1 MKKLA
6 VVFLAL
12 MMVATLASAQH
23 GGGPGPEHGHG
34 GPGGPGDLRGPGAGP
49 LSLGSDGSIYLSKV
63 TETAEDVYTTTITA
77 VRPAGTVAWTATVN
91 AAAHVIVSD
100 GNVIAESGTR
110 NSDGTFTTTLNA
122 FSASTGAAAWT
133 KTINGRAQLVPFSGG
148 TYAIVTVP
156 ATTSGGA
163 ATRSLIGISNSGTTL
178 FTLAL

>member
-77 VRPAGTVAWTATVN
+77 VRPAGTVAWTATGN
-91 AAAHVIVSD
+91 AAAH
-100 GNVIAESGTR
+100 VIAESGTR

-148 TYAIVTVP
+148 TYA
-156 ATTSGGA
+156 
-163 ATRSLIGISNSGTTL
+163 
-178 FTLAL
+178 

>member
-1 MKKLA
+1 MKKLSI
-6 VVFLAL
+6 VFLAL
-12 MMVATLASAQH
+12 MMVATIASAQH

-34 GPGGPGDLRGPGAGP
+34 GPGDFGPGGPGAGP

-63 TETAEDVYTTTITA
+63 TETSTDVYTTTITA

-100 GNVIAESGTR
+100 GNVIAESGVR
-110 NSDGTFTTTLNA
+110 NSDGTFTTTLTA
-122 FSASTGAAAWT
+122 FSAATGAVAWT
-133 KTINGRAQLVPFSGG
+133 KTLSGHAQLIPFSGG
-148 TYAIVTVP
+148 TYAIVTIP